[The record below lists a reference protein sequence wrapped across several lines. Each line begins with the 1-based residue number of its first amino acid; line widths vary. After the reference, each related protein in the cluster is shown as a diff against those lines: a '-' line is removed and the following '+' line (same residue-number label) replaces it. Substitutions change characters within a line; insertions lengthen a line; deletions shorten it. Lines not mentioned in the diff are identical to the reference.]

1 MTCEACHSA
10 KVKCSHNHNSTQP
23 SSLSSSLSDRKR
35 NFGIE
40 KCARCHRLG
49 VSCVPWVSR
58 QGQGKKRRRASPTKQ
73 VEVLLT
79 EKQFIKSKK
88 VGTSAHDSSFFNPT
102 STSTLP
108 ARSAHP
114 EPHLGLHH
122 LLRLWVG
129 FSFRRRS
136 FGLLEI
142 ATRLANKCG
151 VSMDQVFCGDGLPL
165 EWRPQ
170 SCTDVDPQH
179 SRNENWRQLDFLEKI
194 ITSPVK
200 NQEPDMI
207 VKSLDLMEIP
217 NEILSMTSPS
227 SQDGKSLPC
236 LLYTSPS
243 PRD

>member
-1 MTCEACHSA
+1 M
-10 KVKCSHNHNSTQP
+10 
-23 SSLSSSLSDRKR
+23 
-35 NFGIE
+35 
-40 KCARCHRLG
+40 
-49 VSCVPWVSR
+49 
-58 QGQGKKRRRASPTKQ
+58 
-73 VEVLLT
+73 
-79 EKQFIKSKK
+79 
-88 VGTSAHDSSFFNPT
+88 GTSAHDSSFFNPT

-227 SQDGKSLPC
+227 SQDGKSLPFDITTDIQSRWIVIRENVNGKTR
-236 LLYTSPS
+236 LFASAGFQLSLIHIS
-243 PRD
+243 EPRD